1 MLWAITLEVH
11 INRACA
17 DPHPLYRMWRHQFV
31 RSSTTSSSYK
41 LPKNLFPPKCSLVNA
56 QQKDKK
62 SDCETLKCTVGNNW
76 GKDSLP
82 FLTGNIIVS
91 STQVTFDI
99 SVKLDECPESEAERQ
114 KR

>member
-1 MLWAITLEVH
+1 M
-11 INRACA
+11 R
-17 DPHPLYRMWRHQFV
+17 
-31 RSSTTSSSYK
+31 SYK
-41 LPKNLFPPKCSLVNA
+41 LSKKLFPPKCSLVNA

-62 SDCETLKCTVGNNW
+62 WGKKSDCKTLTCTIGNNW

-82 FLTGNIIVS
+82 FLTGSNIIVS

>member
-1 MLWAITLEVH
+1 M
-11 INRACA
+11 R
-17 DPHPLYRMWRHQFV
+17 F
-31 RSSTTSSSYK
+31 YK
-41 LPKNLFPPKCSLVNA
+41 LPKNLFPSKCSLVNA

-62 SDCETLKCTVGNNW
+62 SDCE
-76 GKDSLP
+76 
-82 FLTGNIIVS
+82 TGNIIVS

>member
-1 MLWAITLEVH
+1 M
-11 INRACA
+11 R
-17 DPHPLYRMWRHQFV
+17 F
-31 RSSTTSSSYK
+31 YK
-41 LPKNLFPPKCSLVNA
+41 LPKNLFPSKCSLVNA

-62 SDCETLKCTVGNNW
+62 SDCETGNNW